1 MPPAASDQKMGDG
14 EGVYEA
20 LVAFD
25 RKRVWRSLFLL
36 AATVILNQEPTVV
49 CQTKE
54 SKEQNRHTRARCM
67 PPRGSVLVAGHQH
80 KTTPPVLTPS
90 THTHARAYKKHK
102 RKAEEGRRGR
112 ELSMYVR
119 MQEEHY

>member
-1 MPPAASDQKMGDG
+1 MPPAASDRKMGDG

-80 KTTPPVLTPS
+80 KTNPARSHPQ
-90 THTHARAYKKHK
+90 HAYART
-102 RKAEEGRRGR
+102 RIQKAQTQG
-112 ELSMYVR
+112 
-119 MQEEHY
+119 